1 METARFRVPWGAAPG
16 SSIFVQTLMG
26 QCVSVVLPSS
36 WETRTGLHFVESGDG
51 VSCAVPV
58 IRARA
63 VDAAAAPCL
72 ALGYPLPGLGA
83 CDARRF
89 AILSRWQHAEG
100 LAAVSPR
107 LSQSG
112 ASYPALVLAEHR
124 LSEPSELPS
133 VTAGEVVLVCE
144 ASRASCPAG
153 FVEVMADDERC
164 AYGMVPDSHL
174 AQAQAVELIYDFDAP
189 EGGGGATRGRWAACV
204 AAAL

>member
-1 METARFRVPWGAAPG
+1 MLSGCRSKLSSARRWR
-16 SSIFVQTLMG
+16 SRS
-26 QCVSVVLPSS
+26 
-36 WETRTGLHFVESGDG
+36 
-51 VSCAVPV
+51 
-58 IRARA
+58 RARA

-189 EGGGGATRGRWAACV
+189 EGGGGATRGRLAACV